1 MLQLNIDVLVLIF
14 KKLQDRKSLHSCLL
28 VNREWC
34 CLVVPIL
41 WKEYSWREYYI
52 NGSIFFN
59 TILSFLP
66 SSSKQFLSDNDI
78 KLPSTILLK
87 PPLYSYI
94 SFCDFPDNQV
104 VKRIIEMVLGDL
116 DSHDKGRNLL
126 EQEIYKL
133 FVSQCKDIKNLYWMT
148 SQPLPSFQ
156 GAFTCLSQLDYLSI
170 DLNYVNSNVEY
181 IIIDNYS
188 QDIPGLISN

>member
-41 WKEYSWREYYI
+41 WKEYPWKE
-52 NGSIFFN
+52 SIFFIN

-87 PPLYSYI
+87 PPLFNYI
-94 SFCDFPDNQV
+94 SFCAFPNNQV
-104 VKRIIEMVLGDL
+104 VGRIIEMVLRDL
-116 DSHDKGRNLL
+116 NSHDKGRNLL

-133 FVSQCKDIKNLYWMT
+133 FVS
-148 SQPLPSFQ
+148 
-156 GAFTCLSQLDYLSI
+156 
-170 DLNYVNSNVEY
+170 
-181 IIIDNYS
+181 
-188 QDIPGLISN
+188 